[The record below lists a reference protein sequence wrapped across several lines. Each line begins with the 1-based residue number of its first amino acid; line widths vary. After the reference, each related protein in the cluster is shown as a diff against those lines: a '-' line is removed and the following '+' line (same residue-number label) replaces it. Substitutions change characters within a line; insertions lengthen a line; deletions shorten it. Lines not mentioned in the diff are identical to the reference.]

1 MNIQQIKETL
11 NKIPNGC
18 FFAINYMT
26 EVPLNATSKAL
37 GYKAYKVT
45 RKIVRKGV
53 AYNKMSSV
61 IKKETERTAPKKEH
75 KNPYEAVIPNSLY
88 RHIDKDKY
96 YLQVANSRKGQNTQS
111 YFVVYDSS
119 GATALQGNANEMQKA
134 CFAIPSYWNKSVE
147 RPEVQ
152 KIAIE
157 NITSFTCKTL
167 KK

>member
-1 MNIQQIKETL
+1 MNIKQIKETL

-53 AYNKMSSV
+53 SYNKMTSV
-61 IKKETERTAPKKEH
+61 IQRKAENPVRKEY
-75 KNPYEAVIPNSLY
+75 KNPYEVVIPNSLY

-119 GATALQGNANEMQKA
+119 GAIVLQGNANEIQKA
-134 CFAIPSYWNKSVE
+134 CFTIPSYWNKSGE
-147 RPEVQ
+147 KPEVQ

-157 NITSFTCKTL
+157 NIMSFSCKSL
-167 KK
+167 NK